1 MSGIFPAERK
11 HNGIFPA
18 ERKHNAMRARFDSD
32 LEETIAIIQREFSPR
47 FARGA
52 VEQMRSALA
61 PGMPE
66 VLIDVVASYLPVVV
80 GRDILDIFAKCRAN
94 RLKYKT
100 VPYLIMMAVAT
111 NNSSLYVVL
120 LDFGGFWAEMLPGPF
135 DEFAS
140 PDVSGGA
147 QKLIQMVANMLH
159 YLGNGGKESW
169 LKKPMLNL
177 VDRRLAAQY
186 TVMGTSPIEHVREV
200 LSEFPDWDYAK
211 LLECAMSGDQD
222 PAIIKLLKGQS
233 GSNEFI

>member
-1 MSGIFPAERK
+1 MSELQNCSGV
-11 HNGIFPA
+11 HNG
-18 ERKHNAMRARFDSD
+18 MRARFNRD
-32 LEETIAIIQREFSPR
+32 LEETIAIIRREFNPR

-61 PGMPE
+61 PGMPD
-66 VLIDVVASYLPVVV
+66 VLIDVVASYIPVVV

-111 NNSSLYVVL
+111 NNLSLYVVL
-120 LDFGGFWAEMLPGPF
+120 LDFGGFWAEMPPGPF

-147 QKLIQMVANMLH
+147 QKLIQMVANMRH
-159 YLGNGGKESW
+159 YLGEGGKETRW
-169 LKKPMLNL
+169 LRKPMLNL

-186 TVMGTSPIEHVREV
+186 TVMGTSPVEHVREV
-200 LSEFPDWDYAK
+200 LSEFPDWDYEK

-222 PAIIKLLKGQS
+222 PAIIELLQKS
-233 GSNEFI
+233 PRL